1 MIKKYYFNGKKSLLE
16 NLLFKKIEKT
26 NLIVF
31 SGGES
36 NKILIDLFAKKKFFN
51 KKILLS
57 DERINVKTEY
67 TNLTKLKKNFQIS
80 RFNNIIK
87 FTKVSKSLIYL
98 KTKIAFLGFAEDGHF
113 ASFFFDKQKDKI
125 YNDYYKYVKQI
136 GNVFPD
142 RLNLNLSILLK
153 MDEIFFLKKDN
164 NFNSKK
170 KYFKLFE
177 NKNFQFLTKNFKKQI
192 YLIIY

>member
-1 MIKKYYFNGKKSLLE
+1 MIKNYYFNGKKNLLE
-16 NLLFKKIEKT
+16 ILLFKKIEKA

-36 NKILIDLFAKKKFFN
+36 NQILIDLFTKKKFFN

-57 DERINVKTEY
+57 DERINVKIEN
-67 TNLTKLKKNFQIS
+67 TNLNKLKKNFQIS

-98 KTKIAFLGFAEDGHF
+98 KEKIAFLGFAEDGHF
-113 ASFFFDKQKDKI
+113 ASFFCDKQEGKI

-136 GNVFPD
+136 DNVFPE

-164 NFNSKK
+164 NFHLKK
-170 KYFKLFE
+170 KYLKLFE
-177 NKNFQFLTKNFKKQI
+177 NKNFQYLTKNFKKKI

>member
-1 MIKKYYFNGKKSLLE
+1 MIKNYYFNGKKNLLE
-16 NLLFKKIEKT
+16 ILLFKKIEKT

-36 NKILIDLFAKKKFFN
+36 NQILIDLFTKKKFFN

-57 DERINVKTEY
+57 DERINVKIEN
-67 TNLTKLKKNFQIS
+67 TNLNKLKKNFQIS

-98 KTKIAFLGFAEDGHF
+98 KAKIAFLGFAEDGHF
-113 ASFFFDKQKDKI
+113 ASFFCDKQEGKI

-136 GNVFPD
+136 DNVFPE

-164 NFNSKK
+164 NFHSKK
-170 KYFKLFE
+170 KYLKLFE
-177 NKNFQFLTKNFKKQI
+177 NKNFQYLTKNFKKKI